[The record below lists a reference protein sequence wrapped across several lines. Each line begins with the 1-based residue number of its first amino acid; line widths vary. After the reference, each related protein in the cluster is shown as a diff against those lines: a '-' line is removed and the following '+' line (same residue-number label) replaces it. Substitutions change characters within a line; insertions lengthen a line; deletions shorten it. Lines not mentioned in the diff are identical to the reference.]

1 MFLVPAYLHVQYTP
15 LMMKDPRFLATLMG
29 GKHSPLKS
37 YACMD
42 ANLTL
47 IITLFEMIT

>member
-29 GKHSPLKS
+29 DKHSPLKS
-37 YACMD
+37 SAYMD